1 MREWSWTDA
10 TVREAL
16 GLRGGGGRGHSFVG
30 VSTDTRTIAP
40 GALYVALKG
49 ERFDGH
55 EFLAAAARAGATGA
69 VVRAGTPSAG
79 GLLLYEVADTL
90 RALGDLGRARRRA
103 VPGPVVAITG
113 SNGKT
118 STREMIAAV
127 LRTAYHTHATRG
139 NDNNLV
145 GIPLSLLAT
154 PEGTEALV
162 IEAGA
167 NELGEIPRAR
177 EIIEPTTA
185 IVTNV
190 SPSHLEGFGS
200 MEGILR
206 EKLAL
211 LDQVPLAIVGTDPP
225 DLAERARRHAG
236 RVISAGLAEADRIPE
251 QLELDQAGYPTLV
264 VEGCTITLPLIGRH
278 QAGNAMLAWALV
290 QELGLNRARA
300 AESLSHLSIPG
311 GRGEVLQ
318 FGRLTIVND
327 CYNAN
332 PASFRAAIATAEAMR
347 PGRRLVFVA
356 GTMRELGAQAGL
368 LHDEVAGELVSLSP
382 DVLGA
387 VGDFV
392 PSLAGYADRLGDRL
406 VTAPDP
412 PTLGP
417 ILAARLRGDELVVL
431 KASRGVGL
439 ERIIPHLTG
448 RANSQ
453 S

>member
-1 MREWSWTDA
+1 SWTDA
-10 TVREAL
+10 TVRVAL
-16 GLRGGGGRGHSFVG
+16 GLPDGGGRPRSFVG
-30 VSTDTRTIAP
+30 ISTDTRTIAP
-40 GALYVALKG
+40 GALYVALQG

-55 EFLAAAARAGATGA
+55 QFLAAAARAGAAGA
-69 VVRAGTPSAG
+69 VVRAGTPPVE
-79 GLLLYEVADTL
+79 GLLFYEVADTL

-103 VPGPVVAITG
+103 VLGPVVAVTG

-127 LRTAYHTHATRG
+127 LRTAYRTHASRG

-154 PEGTEALV
+154 PPGTEALV

-167 NELGEIPRAR
+167 SEPGEIPRAR

-185 IVTNV
+185 VVTNV
-190 SPSHLEGFGS
+190 SPSHLEGFVS

-211 LDQVPLAIVGTDPP
+211 LDQVPLAIVGTEPP
-225 DLAERARRHAG
+225 DLAERARRHAY
-236 RVISAGLAEADRIPE
+236 RVVSAGLAEADRIPE
-251 QLELDQAGYPTLV
+251 RLELDQAGHPTLV
-264 VEGCTITLPLIGRH
+264 VEGCTIVLPLIGRH
-278 QAGNAMLAWALV
+278 QAGNAMLAWALA
-290 QELGLNRARA
+290 QELDLNRARA
-300 AESLSHLSIPG
+300 AESLARLSIPG

-318 FGRLTIVND
+318 VGGLTIVND

-332 PASFRAAIATAEAMR
+332 PTSFRAAIATAAAMR

-356 GTMRELGAQAGL
+356 GTMRELGARAGP
-368 LHDEVAGELVSLSP
+368 LHDEVARALVSLGP
-382 DVLGA
+382 EVLAA

-392 PSLAGYADRLGDRL
+392 PALAGYADALGDRL

-412 PTLGP
+412 PALGP

-431 KASRGVGL
+431 KASRGVAL

-448 RANSQ
+448 PANSQ